1 MVHKKLRFLVI
12 LGRGL
17 SGNWN
22 MSWFKEFTVLHVC
35 ITITFIVTGLLINLF
50 QLLLLLVLPHKV
62 FNQIF

>member
-1 MVHKKLRFLVI
+1 
-12 LGRGL
+12 
-17 SGNWN
+17 

-62 FNQIF
+62 LNQIF